1 MNFYTVH
8 NENGTLALP
17 LTPSLCLPP
26 FAMGGNDKLE
36 LWKGKKIKSFI
47 VQYDHLY
54 PCVYGGDGDDD
65 CNINNNALIGFFLS
79 RLSCNDP
86 APSSNKVR
94 VETLN
99 AVVLFIN
106 QFEHHNPVKA
116 ESPLDHSEVQRAL
129 SLRTCVWV

>member
-36 LWKGKKIKSFI
+36 IWKGKKIKSFI

-54 PCVYGGDGDDD
+54 PGVYGGDDHDD
-65 CNINNNALIGFFLS
+65 ALICFCCASHAMML
-79 RLSCNDP
+79 
-86 APSSNKVR
+86 
-94 VETLN
+94 
-99 AVVLFIN
+99 
-106 QFEHHNPVKA
+106 
-116 ESPLDHSEVQRAL
+116 HSLQR
-129 SLRTCVWV
+129 R